1 MASAVL
7 RYVSRRQRSRYTIAA
22 FNIMSYC
29 NDGEGSK
36 ERFVQG
42 YSSKA
47 AVVPQVV
54 ARGQVD
60 DGVKDMSDWGAVK
73 EMMKYVKPQG
83 DREVKTRMVAAL
95 GLLLGS
101 KALNVQVPFMFK
113 HVVDALSVDPTG
125 LTPATIGTVL
135 TMTPPML
142 IVGYGVSRIGASLC
156 NEMRNA
162 VFAKITQNAIRTVAN
177 RVFSHLHQLDLSF
190 HLSRQTGAVSR
201 TIDRGTR
208 GINFIMSSMVF
219 NVIPTAL
226 EVSLVAGILAYKCG
240 APFAALTGATLG
252 CYTLFTFW
260 VTQWRSQFRK
270 EMNKAE
276 SRASAIAVDSLINYE
291 TVKFF
296 GNEGHEQRRYDEH
309 LQHYQKAAIET
320 QQSLSLLNFG
330 QGAIFSTS
338 LMAAMLMAAEGIKHG
353 QLTVGDMVMIN
364 GLLFQL
370 SVPLNFLG
378 TVYRETKQSLID
390 MSAMFSLMKETSHIH
405 NSPQSINMPKHD
417 SGYELKLDNVSFG
430 YDSHR
435 DILRDVSL
443 TVPAGTSCALVGTS
457 GSGKSTILRLLF
469 RFYDPNKGS
478 IEIGGR
484 DIRDINLHSLRDLVG
499 VVPQDVV
506 LFNETVGYN
515 IRYGRLDASDEEVI
529 EAAKHASIHDQISQF
544 PQGYDT
550 MVGER
555 GLKLSGGEKQ
565 RIALARAFLKQPSIA
580 LLDEPTSA
588 LDSATEKS
596 VLRALFDL
604 AEGRTCLVVAHR
616 LSTAAQCDKIVVLD
630 QGHIV
635 ETGTHAE
642 LLSLGGLY
650 AQLWN
655 KQQHDEV
662 M

>member
-1 MASAVL
+1 MVYSSIQSLVH
-7 RYVSRRQRSRYTIAA
+7 QT
-22 FNIMSYC
+22 
-29 NDGEGSK
+29 DGEFSRGWVG
-36 ERFVQG
+36 FG
-42 YSSKA
+42 YSSQSQGRLVEKP
-47 AVVPQVV
+47 VVPGGV
-54 ARGQVD
+54 APVSTD
-60 DGVKDMSDWGAVK
+60 HSEMSDWSTVK
-73 EMMKYVKPQG
+73 EMITYVKPQG
-83 DREVKTRMVAAL
+83 DGDVKRRMAAAL

-101 KALNVQVPFMFK
+101 KVLNVQVPFMFK
-113 HVVDALSVDPTG
+113 HVVDALSVDPSG
-125 LTPATIGTVL
+125 LTPAAVGTVL

-177 RVFSHLHQLDLSF
+177 RVFTHLHQLDLSF

-240 APFAALTGATLG
+240 APFAALTAGTLG
-252 CYTLFTFW
+252 CYTMFTFW

-276 SRASAIAVDSLINYE
+276 SQASAIAVDSLINYE

-296 GNEGHEQRRYDEH
+296 GNEGHEQKRYDEH

-338 LMAAMLMAAEGIKHG
+338 LMAAMLMAAQGIHDG
-353 QLTVGDMVMIN
+353 DLTVGDMVMIN

-390 MSAMFSLMKETSHIH
+390 MSAMFSLLKESSTVT
-405 NSPQSINMPKHD
+405 NSPDAINISKCD
-417 SGYELKLDNVSFG
+417 AGYDITLENVSFG
-430 YDSHR
+430 YSSHR
-435 DILRDVSL
+435 DILQQVSL

-457 GSGKSTILRLLF
+457 GSGKSTILRLLY
-469 RFYDPNKGS
+469 RFYDPSKGMVT
-478 IEIGGR
+478 IGGKN
-484 DIRDINLHSLRDLVG
+484 IKDINLHSLRELIG
-499 VVPQDVV
+499 VPQDVV
-506 LFNETVGYN
+506 LFNDTVGYN
-515 IRYGRLDASDEEVI
+515 IRYGRLDATEEQVI

-616 LSTAAQCDKIVVLD
+616 LSTAAQCDRIVVLD

-642 LLSLGGLY
+642 LLSLGGFY